1 VKGNTKELLK
11 WIDFNSSISEAIDEH
26 ISYDHNTHGRHEER
40 VCQIY
45 DDTYQI
51 KENWKS
57 VNRIIKVTSTTLSY
71 GKCTTE
77 IHRYISNLEVDAK
90 TFLHIIRSHWKI
102 ENSLHYV
109 KDVSFEED
117 ACRTR
122 TGQIPFMQT
131 IMRSL
136 AINFL
141 NINQCENIKQ
151 ARKIFAWSPHQL
163 FNLRSLL

>member
-1 VKGNTKELLK
+1 M
-11 WIDFNSSISEAIDEH
+11 
-26 ISYDHNTHGRHEER
+26 
-40 VCQIY
+40 
-45 DDTYQI
+45 
-51 KENWKS
+51 
-57 VNRIIKVTSTTLSY
+57 
-71 GKCTTE
+71 
-77 IHRYISNLEVDAK
+77 
-90 TFLHIIRSHWKI
+90 
-102 ENSLHYV
+102 V

-141 NINQCENIKQ
+141 NINQCKNIKQ